1 MNKTITRNTDGLTK
15 VPARKTN
22 WMTGFTITPSTP
34 KTDIDYVESDRHARI
49 KRYTEGLRK

>member
-1 MNKTITRNTDGLTK
+1 MNKAITRNTDGLTK
-15 VPARKTN
+15 VPAKKTN
-22 WMTGFTITPSTP
+22 WMTGFTIAPSTP